1 MAEEVERSEAEIEG
15 LRSSISGLTQR
26 PTPLEALQQ
35 KKADLESDIN
45 KFESLIEKLREHKEA
60 VERKSSEKHDDLQR
74 AAEDLRRVEEENKD
88 LEEVVSNQ
96 SINKEDVTRMDQQRS
111 KLKDILHS
119 LTSQKD
125 SLLDAA
131 LEDEA
136 KFEKRVRRSRARP
149 GSTTPQRTGCSSSRP
164 PRSTPRAW
172 TLRSA
177 SSPTP
182 RTASESL
189 EAFASTCKTKL
200 KPALGALR
208 ESSARKT
215 RQAGEEMAEAQEKA
229 DTDLATKIAEI
240 DRIRGGGGELKKKI
254 PKKKITRVLVSWTGL
269 VCRPPRNPSAGRP
282 RRGSWSSLY
291 PRGCSRLPC
300 HTPSRPRPR
309 SQRFP
314 GTDTPPPPGSSPPT

>member
-1 MAEEVERSEAEIEG
+1 MDGFECDTSSRDFFEFVGRSYKSFLAGDDGECFALEDELRSNFEERDRGVAEEVERSEAEIEG

-96 SINKEDVTRMDQQRS
+96 SINKEDVTRMAQQRS

-182 RTASESL
+182 RTARRR
-189 EAFASTCKTKL
+189 AWR
-200 KPALGALR
+200 PLR
-208 ESSARKT
+208 RRAR
-215 RQAGEEMAEAQEKA
+215 
-229 DTDLATKIAEI
+229 
-240 DRIRGGGGELKKKI
+240 
-254 PKKKITRVLVSWTGL
+254 
-269 VCRPPRNPSAGRP
+269 PS
-282 RRGSWSSLY
+282 
-291 PRGCSRLPC
+291 
-300 HTPSRPRPR
+300 
-309 SQRFP
+309 
-314 GTDTPPPPGSSPPT
+314 

>member
-1 MAEEVERSEAEIEG
+1 MDGFECDTSSRDFFEFVGRSYKSFLAGDDGECFALEDELRSNFEGRDRGVAEEVERSEAEIEG

-182 RTASESL
+182 RTARRR
-189 EAFASTCKTKL
+189 AWR
-200 KPALGALR
+200 PLR
-208 ESSARKT
+208 RRAR
-215 RQAGEEMAEAQEKA
+215 
-229 DTDLATKIAEI
+229 
-240 DRIRGGGGELKKKI
+240 
-254 PKKKITRVLVSWTGL
+254 
-269 VCRPPRNPSAGRP
+269 PS
-282 RRGSWSSLY
+282 
-291 PRGCSRLPC
+291 
-300 HTPSRPRPR
+300 
-309 SQRFP
+309 
-314 GTDTPPPPGSSPPT
+314 